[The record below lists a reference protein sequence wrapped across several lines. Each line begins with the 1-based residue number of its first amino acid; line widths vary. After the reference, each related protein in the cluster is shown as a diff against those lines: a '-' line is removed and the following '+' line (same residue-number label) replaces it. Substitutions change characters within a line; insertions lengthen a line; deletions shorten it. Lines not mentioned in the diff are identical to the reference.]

1 MFEQSVLPIP
11 HANRPWTFFAVSAAE
26 LLALA
31 AAIIVPLF
39 YIPPLRVPKTPDIL
53 RLIRSMNV
61 VKLVPAIPGA
71 PRSTSAVHPF
81 TVPRPF
87 YAPAR
92 VPTQVASI
100 PDSVPFFAAPVIG
113 LPPGA
118 ADSDISGIGDFPR
131 AAVPPP
137 PTEASH
143 RQKPGSEPIR
153 VSSGVQEAKLIHK
166 VIPLYPRFAIETH
179 QSGTVRLIAT
189 IGKDGRVK
197 QIQVL
202 SGPAFLTRAAVEAVK
217 AWIYSPTLLN
227 GAPVEVIAP
236 IDVNFVLNR

>member
-1 MFEQSVLPIP
+1 MFEQSVLSTP
-11 HANRPWTFFAVSAAE
+11 HANRPWTFFAASAAE

-31 AAIIVPLF
+31 AAIVVPLF

-61 VKLVPAIPGA
+61 VKLVPAVPGA
-71 PRSTSAVHPF
+71 QRVTPAAHPF
-81 TVPRPF
+81 MAPRPF

-92 VPTQVASI
+92 VPTQIASVS
-100 PDSVPFFAAPVIG
+100 DTVPFLAAPVIG
-113 LPPGA
+113 LRPGMTGSDVTGINALPNGA
-118 ADSDISGIGDFPR
+118 APPLPAPASPR
-131 AAVPPP
+131 QTSA
-137 PTEASH
+137 
-143 RQKPGSEPIR
+143 SEPIR

-166 VIPLYPRFAIETH
+166 VMPLYPRFAIETR

-202 SGPAFLTRAAVEAVK
+202 SGPAFLTRAAVEAVQR
-217 AWIYSPTLLN
+217 WIYKPTLLN

-236 IDVNFVLNR
+236 IDVNFVLSR